1 MVQAQNTEPRYSRSL
16 SHPEWRWQHEAD
28 RATQRGLVAVSVPQ
42 TVPREAETR
51 SEGSFGNPLRLYVG
65 AVQND
70 CHLTD
75 KQRLGLMAGSKFRGA
90 KSRKRGKFY

>member
-1 MVQAQNTEPRYSRSL
+1 M
-16 SHPEWRWQHEAD
+16 
-28 RATQRGLVAVSVPQ
+28 AVSGPQ

-65 AVQND
+65 AVQYG

-75 KQRLGLMAGSKFRGA
+75 KQRLGLMVGYKFRGE
-90 KSRKRGKFY
+90 KSRKRGSFTNLLLACKVVSWYPWGVSAQNCCGYQNS